1 MIPMGCWECI
11 SKTYRYRLTRLTST
25 IGHLATG
32 NKVLILIQPW
42 SLISVSALDSM
53 EICLLVTSPD
63 NCIDSICKRIWVW
76 QSSLFVPNAMAPE
89 QVFSNDDQYFLPKGF
104 GLAAYE
110 LRIYDKWG
118 NEVFFSDSIS
128 STYYSPAVGWDGND
142 QRTGKPA
149 PMGVYAWNISATFR
163 DGTRW
168 TGHLNTNGRRLTYGT
183 LTLLR
188 W

>member
-1 MIPMGCWECI
+1 MYFENLSLPIDSSYEYYWTFSDGQQSFDISPTMIFDP
-11 SKTYRYRLTRLTST
+11 
-25 IGHLATG
+25 
-32 NKVLILIQPW
+32 
-42 SLISVSALDSM
+42 SVSALDSM

-149 PMGVYAWNISATFR
+149 PMGVYAWNIRATFR

-188 W
+188 